1 MAVSFVEAHRDRFA
15 VGLLCRVVGLRT
27 STYYDHRP
35 GGPRSRPSAKAAA
48 DVVLLER
55 IEAIHGRSRA
65 TYGSP
70 RVHAQLV
77 LDGHRVGRSRVERLM
92 RQHGLRGVCLRR
104 HWRTT
109 IADPQHAKAPDLVER
124 DFTADAP
131 NRLWVA
137 DFSYVRTQQGFLY
150 LAGVLD
156 VFSRRLVGW
165 SMSDR
170 MTTPLVLSALEMGLF
185 RRDVQRGELTHH
197 ADHGSQYTSLAFSQ
211 RLSDA
216 GIAASMGSVG
226 DAYDNS
232 MIESFW
238 GTIKTELLYRHVWA
252 SRHDAEMA
260 IFEWIESWYN
270 RERLHSGLGYL
281 SPEQFEQQH
290 HDKTNPKALATAAAN

>member
-1 MAVSFVEAHRDRFA
+1 MSFVEAHRSRFA
-15 VGLLCRVVGLRT
+15 VGLLCQVVDLRA
-27 STYYDHRP
+27 STYYDRRP
-35 GGPRSRPSAKAAA
+35 GGPHSRPSAKAVADAA
-48 DVVLLER
+48 LLER
-55 IEAIHGRSRA
+55 IEAIHERSRA

-92 RQHGLRGVCLRR
+92 RQHALQGVCLRR

-109 IADPQHAKAPDLVER
+109 IADPDQAKAPDLVKR
-124 DFTADAP
+124 QFTADAP

-185 RRDVQRGELTHH
+185 RRDVQRGQLTHH

-211 RLSDA
+211 RLADA

-238 GTIKTELLYRHVWA
+238 GTIKSELLYRHVWA

-270 RERLHSGLGYL
+270 RERLHSALGYL

-290 HDKTNPKALATAAAN
+290 HEQHEDQALATATAN